1 MKIRANEITAKRTNK
16 SLGNKGQLELSWVAV
31 QNLSSRALEF
41 KLPRTEAR
49 SGSGLAPNIGQIAYR
64 EFGQARPIFQHRSLK
79 KMVQILGLF
88 HFIVFLWLIDTHLAM
103 RYDTLTHSAQLAIS

>member
-1 MKIRANEITAKRTNK
+1 MKIRANEISAKRTNK

-64 EFGQARPIFQHRSLK
+64 EFGQARPIK
-79 KMVQILGLF
+79 KKGSNIAPFFILLCFYG
-88 HFIVFLWLIDTHLAM
+88 W
-103 RYDTLTHSAQLAIS
+103 

>member
-1 MKIRANEITAKRTNK
+1 MSNMKIRANEITAKRTNK

-31 QNLSSRALEF
+31 QNLSGRALEF

-79 KMVQILGLF
+79 KRF
-88 HFIVFLWLIDTHLAM
+88 KYWAFFISLCF
-103 RYDTLTHSAQLAIS
+103 YG

>member
-1 MKIRANEITAKRTNK
+1 MSIMKIRANEITAKRTNK

-64 EFGQARPIFQHRSLK
+64 EFGQARPIK
-79 KMVQILGLF
+79 KKRFKYCTFF
-88 HFIVFLWLIDTHLAM
+88 HFVVFLWLVDTNLAM
-103 RYDTLTHSAQLAIS
+103 RYDTLTHSTQMAIS

>member
-64 EFGQARPIFQHRSLK
+64 EFGQARPIK
-79 KMVQILGLF
+79 KKGSNIAPFF
-88 HFIVFLWLIDTHLAM
+88 HFVVFLWLVDTNLAM
-103 RYDTLTHSAQLAIS
+103 RYDTLTHSTQMAIS

>member
-1 MKIRANEITAKRTNK
+1 MSIMKIRANEITAKRTNK

-79 KMVQILGLF
+79 KRF
-88 HFIVFLWLIDTHLAM
+88 KYWAFFISLCF
-103 RYDTLTHSAQLAIS
+103 YG